1 MPATI
6 APLGSFTRGVV
17 PSRAVQTEPLASS
30 IVPRPR
36 ASRSRF
42 RLAAPL
48 LSLALLASSGLA
60 SGQTDGDKA
69 AARQLAIQG
78 VEALNAGRYAEALD
92 VVTRAEQLLHAP
104 THVLMIGRAQI
115 GLGQL
120 VAAKETLLKLG
131 REELDSKAPPAFK
144 RAQAE
149 GKDELAAIEPRIAS
163 LKIIVEGAGQKK
175 LTVKMDDQPVSAVL
189 VGVHRPVDPGKHEV
203 VVYPVGQSPVKGAV
217 ELKDGEKKEIK
228 LVIPEGPAVPLGRSD
243 NPDAPPAGGPI
254 ADSKG
259 KEGGPGF
266 FTPLRAVGLGAAVL
280 GAGGLAVGAVFF
292 ARSGSLQGKADDLA
306 SACGKGCTPLQRKEI
321 TDGDADAASA
331 KTIGVIGLVGGGVAL
346 AAGVT
351 LIIVGKPKP
360 KPAAAFVSP
369 WFSGNAAGLHGAF

>member
-1 MPATI
+1 MPI
-6 APLGSFTRGVV
+6 APLGRLACSVV
-17 PSRAVQTEPLASS
+17 PSRAVLTEPLASS
-30 IVPRPR
+30 TAPALRRRP
-36 ASRSRF
+36 

-48 LSLALLASSGLA
+48 LALALLSFSGA
-60 SGQTDGDKA
+60 AFGQADGDKA

-78 VEALNAGRYAEALD
+78 VEALNSGRYAEALD
-92 VVTRAEQLLHAP
+92 LVTRAEHLLHAP
-104 THVLMIGRAQI
+104 THMLMIGRAQI

-120 VAAKETLLKLG
+120 VAARETLLKLG

-163 LKIIVEGAGQKK
+163 LKINVEGAGQKK
-175 LTVKMDDQPVSAVL
+175 YTVKMDDQPVSAVL

-228 LVIPEGPAVPLGRSD
+228 LSIPEGPATPAAPLGRAD
-243 NPDAPPAGGPI
+243 DPDAAPAGAGTPDKTKD
-254 ADSKG
+254 AS
-259 KEGGPGF
+259 PGF
-266 FTPLRAVGLGAAVL
+266 FTPLRGVGLGAAFV
-280 GAGGLAVGAVFF
+280 GVGGLAVGAVFM
-292 ARSGSLQGKADDLA
+292 AKGGSLQSQADDAA
-306 SACGKGCTPLQRKEI
+306 SACGKHCTLAQQKTI
-321 TDGDADAASA
+321 IGQDNDAASA
-331 KTIGVIGLVGGGVAL
+331 KTIGVVGLIGGGVAL

-360 KPAAAFVSP
+360 KPASAFVSP
-369 WFSGNAAGLHGAF
+369 WFSGNAAGLRGEF